1 MRMDG
6 RTVLGKIG
14 QSAGGVGRN
23 IADALG
29 KLQKCTPLLL
39 SAVGPDLYGQFL
51 VDNMKHL
58 NLYAV
63 ETKEDSRTA
72 CYTTLI
78 DKHGETRFGVGD
90 MEIHNTIDEEQV
102 KRYKKD
108 IENGSI
114 LIMDGNIPQETMNAA
129 LEIASNSN
137 VPVWF
142 EPTDLSKA
150 HKPLGTNLWK
160 NITMM
165 TPNLVELREMAKY
178 LGQELNE
185 EFSFNDTEKLLQ
197 QIKFLLTP
205 LSKQIPIIMVTM
217 GQHGMLMASSLTT
230 DEPVL
235 NGFTRKITESYFRY
249 YQPIKISNVINT
261 SGAGDCTASGFIAG
275 ALSGL
280 TEPECVA
287 LGLKAGVDSL
297 QSNNPVPERF
307 KVSLEQQYAV
317 VSPILIHK
325 EQIIK

>member
-1 MRMDG
+1 MDG
-6 RTVLGKIG
+6 RTVKGTIR

-29 KLQKCTPLLL
+29 KLQRCPPLLL

-51 VDNMKHL
+51 LDNIKHL
-58 NLYAV
+58 NCSAV
-63 ETKEDSRTA
+63 ETKEGSRTA

-78 DKHGETRFGVGD
+78 DKDGETRFGVGD
-90 MEIHNTIDEEQV
+90 MDIHNTIDKEQV

-114 LIMDGNIPQETMNAA
+114 LIMDGNIPQETINAT

-150 HKPLGTNLWK
+150 CKPLETDLWK
-160 NITMM
+160 NIAIM
-165 TPNLVELREMAKY
+165 TPNLAELKEMARH
-178 LGQELNE
+178 LGQDFNE
-185 EFSFNDTEKLLQ
+185 EFNFINIEKLLQ
-197 QIKFLLTP
+197 QIKFLVTP
-205 LSKQIPIIMVTM
+205 LTLEIPIVMVTM
-217 GQHGMLMASSLTT
+217 GQHGMLMVSCLTT

-235 NGFTRKITESYFRY
+235 NGFTKKISECYFRY
-249 YQPIKISNVINT
+249 YQPIKISNVQNT

-280 TEPECVA
+280 TEPECVE
-287 LGLKAGVDSL
+287 LGMKAGIDSL
-297 QSNNPVPERF
+297 QSNNPVPESF
-307 KVSLEQQYAV
+307 KVSLGQKYAV
-317 VSPILIHK
+317 ISPILIHK
-325 EQIIK
+325 DQHIK